1 MDKLHIRQA
10 VIDDVPRLSEL
21 EQTANFGFAPRIT
34 DTWHKSLDGQEQTY
48 VVEYDNEVIGYGIFA
63 PVLDKMHIVEVVVDP
78 NHRGKKI
85 GQGIV
90 NHALSISKESWCE
103 VEVTNFASQ
112 NMLKACGFYSH
123 SYVKKYYYNGSD
135 AVMMVSEGWQS
146 G

>member
-10 VIDDVPRLSEL
+10 VKDDVPRLSEL

-48 VVEYDNEVIGYGIFA
+48 VAEYDNEIVGYIIHA
-63 PVLDKMHIVEVVVDP
+63 PVLDKLHIPEEVIHPDY
-78 NHRGKKI
+78 RDKKI
-85 GQGIV
+85 GQALI
-90 NHALSISKESWCE
+90 NHALSINKEIWAE
-103 VEVTNFASQ
+103 AEVTNFACQ
-112 NMLKACGFYSH
+112 NMLKSCGFYTH
-123 SYVKKYYYNGSD
+123 SYVKQYYYNGTD